1 MIELVLPENN
11 LCGQPQVARF
21 HKVSA
26 LIGENGAGKSSILES
41 IFNKRLKTGDF
52 HGKKIVCFSSGQ
64 NEKYSAYFSEYLA
77 SERRANRG
85 LNLGCCYYDKSWSRL
100 LIFLATMER
109 AGRVR
114 GFLASKGYIDQTED
128 EREDISTKLEGAV
141 KVDRPYVNRVQ
152 DALKQEA
159 DGNEDTFRRS
169 AYHRTLE
176 SFVSSVVDAD
186 YDFEAPLDSRRV
198 VLSNDNFF
206 LLAVEEQGGSYFN
219 GKTTFF
225 TQAADNNYFFDR
237 DSMSLRFKNGLELG
251 DLSDGE
257 YQILFLYALLDLFDS
272 EHTLFLLDEVDSH
285 LHYKNVDRLW
295 DSLHSIGGMA
305 ITTTHLIDSITAP
318 QNTFDSMKVITG
330 GKIDDAEKPKAII
343 GRLSNLSRI
352 ESAQFMVCAK
362 LENIVLM
369 DDYNDWT
376 IFLLLAE
383 RLGLDV
389 SKLSSIS
396 VVKKTAGYCDVSQAF
411 AKAKFDWVR
420 SLLQIEEASRKT
432 KNIFLICDRDEARIT
447 FRQDGVSVA
456 GDAFEEEIKNIR
468 GRNQRLGLSL
478 LAWSRRE
485 VKNYLVSF
493 TALSA
498 RGLLDSLHSEVLEKH
513 YLQQDDPAD
522 GNTAIASLCVKSV
535 ITQII
540 DTPGIGLDKQKL
552 TSYVNEIPP
561 SEISGDIKNMY
572 YFIVRKISG
581 KV

>member
-100 LIFLATMER
+100 LIFLATIES

-114 GFLASKGYIDQTED
+114 GFLASKGYIDQSDD
-128 EREDISTKLEGAV
+128 EREDISTKLEVDV

-159 DGNEDTFRRS
+159 DGNDDTFRRS
-169 AYHRTLE
+169 AYHRTLV
-176 SFVSSVVDAD
+176 SFINSVVNED
-186 YDFEAPLDSRRV
+186 YDFEEALDNQRV

-206 LLAVEEQGGSYFN
+206 LLAVEEQDGSYFN

-237 DSMSLRFKNGLELG
+237 ASMDLRFKNSLELG

-257 YQILFLYALLDLFDS
+257 YQILFLYALLDLFDN
-272 EHTLFLLDEVDSH
+272 EDTLFLLDEVDSH

-295 DSLHSIGGMA
+295 DSLHSIAGMA

-318 QNTFDSMKVITG
+318 QNTFDSMKVISE
-330 GKIDDAEKPKAII
+330 GKIDDEEKTKAII

-352 ESAQFMVCAK
+352 EAAQFIVCAK
-362 LENIVLM
+362 LENIVVM
-369 DDYNDWT
+369 DDYNDWP
-376 IFLLLAE
+376 IFLALAE
-383 RLGLDV
+383 QKGLDV
-389 SKLSSIS
+389 GLLSCIS
-396 VVKKTAGYCDVSQAF
+396 VVKIPSSCDTHDQQLG
-411 AKAKFDWVR
+411 KAKFDWAESFLKASSTLR
-420 SLLQIEEASRKT
+420 ST
-432 KNIFLICDRDEARIT
+432 KNIFLICDRDNANLN
-447 FRQDGVSVA
+447 FKSNGVSVGGREA
-456 GDAFEEEIKNIR
+456 EEDVRRVKGE
-468 GRNQRLGLSL
+468 NQRLGFYL

-485 VKNYLVSF
+485 VKNYLVSY
-493 TALSA
+493 TALSQ
-498 RGLLDSLHSEVLEKH
+498 RNLLEELYDGEVTEKYH
-513 YLQQDDPAD
+513 LKSTDPAD
-522 GNTAIASLCVKSV
+522 DNKVISALDVKPV
-535 ITQII
+535 ITKII
-540 DTPGIGLDKQKL
+540 DTLGVGLDREKL
-552 TSYVNEIPP
+552 ISYVRDIPP
-561 SEISGDIKNMY
+561 AEISKDIENMY
-572 YFIVRKISG
+572 KFLVSKVSG
-581 KV
+581 